1 MRQFKKAAGKIGLMC
16 LVAFCA
22 ISCHETKKKRAA
34 ASLNPGTLSE
44 VFSLDSLIVS
54 GVPYHLCKQVITSEE
69 DIWKA
74 TDIDEDNFDYNLET
88 TPIQETFYFPEKDI
102 KNTEFVKDV
111 QLRYNYANV
120 LYRILHSYELFC
132 RKSSSDSLATR
143 KDSIRVV
150 AEDSPIIPTSLLQ
163 KAIPEKKARRRA
175 ERILNAYPSFD
186 GNEYGESEFNPAY
199 EEFHEGQNDLPEIL
213 DDSLLSDFEEHFWEW
228 YDKRLYVPEYDR
240 IAQLYL
246 ESEGAQETYTEEQIN
261 HLKKVI
267 EGEKEINRRTILA
280 LELLRLD
287 EIQDAT
293 LFLGEI
299 LESGIYT
306 KYLLEAWIAW
316 RAGVQAGFVSPSSFS
331 VIPNNYYDKI
341 RVKCMNTLIRH
352 IQTEPDKYDVCLLE
366 NLIYCEI
373 LHRMASLYGN
383 ESINTLAGL
392 SNEMF
397 IQPSALGRD
406 YLIENE

>member
-1 MRQFKKAAGKIGLMC
+1 MRQFYKAARMIGLMC
-16 LVAFCA
+16 LVAICA

-34 ASLNPGTLSE
+34 ASLNQNIPVE
-44 VFSLDSLIVS
+44 DFSLDSLIVS
-54 GVPYHLCKQVITSEE
+54 GEPYHLCKQELTSEE
-69 DIWKA
+69 GIWRA
-74 TDIDEDNFDYNLET
+74 TDIGEDNYDYDLET
-88 TPIQETFYFPEKDI
+88 TPIQETFFFPEKDI

-120 LYRILHSYELFC
+120 LYRVLHSYELFC
-132 RKSSSDSLATR
+132 RKSSDDSLATR
-143 KDSIRVV
+143 RDSIKVV
-150 AEDSPIIPTSLLQ
+150 AEDSPVIPASLLWR
-163 KAIPEKKARRRA
+163 AIPEKRARGRA
-175 ERILNAYPSFD
+175 ERMLNAYPSFD
-186 GNEYGESEFNPAY
+186 GNEYGESEFNLAY
-199 EEFHEGQNDLPEIL
+199 EKLHEGQNDLPEIL
-213 DDSLLSDFEEHFWEW
+213 NDSLLVDFEEHFWEW
-228 YDKRLYVPEYDR
+228 YDKRRYVPEYDQM
-240 IAQLYL
+240 AQLYL
-246 ESEGAQETYTEEQIN
+246 KSKGPQNDYTEEQIG

-267 EGEKEINRRTILA
+267 EGEAEINRRTILA
-280 LELLRLD
+280 LELLRLG

-331 VIPNNYYDKI
+331 VIPNNYYDNL

-383 ESINTLAGL
+383 ESINTLAEL

-406 YLIENE
+406 YLKEE